1 MLLRGKEPST
11 AHAPLVRMV
20 LVLFTS
26 IAADIVLTVAQELV
40 KWMVSGAKWNW
51 LNLAF
56 ILFVLCF
63 PFPKLQ
69 PPQGTCDSCQCV
81 STFYFFIILIYKIV
95 H

>member
-1 MLLRGKEPST
+1 
-11 AHAPLVRMV
+11 MV

-63 PFPKLQ
+63 PFLSFGLLRERVIP
-69 PPQGTCDSCQCV
+69 V
-81 STFYFFIILIYKIV
+81 SVFQLFIFLSF
-95 H
+95 